1 MKTIM
6 LFEKWVL
13 QNLEQEEGIELEI
26 WDNGDYLE
34 LGKIIIPKQE
44 RGSGKGSDIMQKIVD
59 YADSVGK
66 DLRLTPSSDFDLKQ
80 LAINAYSMLL
90 IIKDPLYILSFIK
103 SNLKLKSLRFT
114 SSDNNVNVF

>member
-66 DLRLTPSSDFDLKQ
+66 DLRLTPSSDFGATSTARLKKFYQRFGFEKNKDLKYKDSMVR
-80 LAINAYSMLL
+80 YSN
-90 IIKDPLYILSFIK
+90 K
-103 SNLKLKSLRFT
+103 
-114 SSDNNVNVF
+114 